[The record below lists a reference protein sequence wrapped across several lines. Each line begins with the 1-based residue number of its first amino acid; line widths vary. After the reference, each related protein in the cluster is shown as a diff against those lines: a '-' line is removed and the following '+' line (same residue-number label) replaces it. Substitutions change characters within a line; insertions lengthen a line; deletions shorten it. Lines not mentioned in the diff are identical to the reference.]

1 MKPFFNFTAGELSG
15 AITITVIIF
24 ILTIFQF
31 FLGNRVKNAPIP
43 EKFLALAAQFESQQ
57 SSFGTGNGYERVY
70 SEYEHQDSIKKYP
83 KKDKKLE
90 YELVKLN
97 INQCDTFD
105 IKGIPQFGSAR
116 AAKLVEYRDQ
126 MGGFHSLKQIQE
138 VFILQSIELEF
149 LEQYFFVNPKE
160 IKKIK
165 INSISYE
172 DLKKHPYFDAYLSKQ
187 VLKYREKSG
196 PIRNIEE
203 FQKATNAYGTLVEK
217 VKEYLEFE

>member
-24 ILTIFQF
+24 ILLIYQF
-31 FLGNRVKNAPIP
+31 FIGNRVKTAPIP
-43 EKFLALAAQFESQQ
+43 TSFMELAAQLEVQQ
-57 SSFGTGNGYERVY
+57 CGFTGSDYENKY
-70 SEYEHQDSIKKYP
+70 QEYGKDDSIKPYP
-83 KKDKKLE
+83 KKERKLE

-116 AAKLVEYRDQ
+116 AAKLIEYRDQ
-126 MGGFHSLKQIQE
+126 LGGFLSLKQIQE

-149 LEQYFFVNPKE
+149 LEKYFYVNPKE

-165 INSISYE
+165 INSITYE
-172 DLKKHPYFDAYLSKQ
+172 ELKKHPYFDAYLSKQ

-217 VKEYLEFE
+217 VKGYLEFE